1 VATPATDMGSET
13 PPPEPIKP
21 PNGNKDNTPITA
33 FQCQILNET
42 LLAQAQSFAGLKE
55 SIDKMTSET
64 RAQSHEFTALHEAI
78 EGLTH
83 ELKLFRESLTSIL
96 SRWADMVLAEHQKQ
110 RT

>member
-1 VATPATDMGSET
+1 
-13 PPPEPIKP
+13 
-21 PNGNKDNTPITA
+21 
-33 FQCQILNET
+33 
-42 LLAQAQSFAGLKE
+42 
-55 SIDKMTSET
+55 MTSET